1 MPRKTGCV
9 YITGIAP
16 YLYSDNAGARN
27 KLVLVQ
33 YTFDGPEIEVKVKP
47 HGNSKSCTPFIQ
59 TSESAQERIQDVA
72 KSEKSISAVLTLTK
86 EARGEVE
93 VATPSML
100 PRNRQ

>member
-1 MPRKTGCV
+1 M
-9 YITGIAP
+9 
-16 YLYSDNAGARN
+16 
-27 KLVLVQ
+27 
-33 YTFDGPEIEVKVKP
+33 KP